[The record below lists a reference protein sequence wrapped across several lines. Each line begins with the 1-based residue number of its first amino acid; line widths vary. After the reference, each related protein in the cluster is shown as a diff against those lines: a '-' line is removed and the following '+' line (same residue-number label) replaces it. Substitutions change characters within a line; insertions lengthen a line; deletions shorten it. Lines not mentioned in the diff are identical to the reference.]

1 MGRINPV
8 YRIRYSNSEDDVDLN
23 VAESE
28 KSKMTLETVVTRED
42 NVLDSAS
49 MINNLES
56 PGRRD

>member
-1 MGRINPV
+1 MGRINPE
-8 YRIRYSNSEDDVDLN
+8 YRIRYSNSGDDVDLN

-28 KSKMTLETVVTRED
+28 KSKTTLETVVTREE